1 MQVMQV
7 SVGEERAPR
16 GVVVIGGSVDFS
28 GAPVLAANAA
38 MRSGAEA
45 VAVGLPR
52 GVWGVAAKRLTGAAS
67 HPLPDDARGRL
78 TYHALEGAQ
87 VLLEAAAACLIGP
100 GLGRSEGTQALVR
113 ALLRAADCP
122 VVLDADGINALEG
135 HIDSLDE
142 RRGRL
147 TVLTPHD
154 VEFMRLSG
162 SLPGPERAASARAF
176 AVAHSCVLVLKGH
189 RTVTAFPDGETVVN
203 ETGNPGM
210 ATGGSGDVLAGV
222 LLALLGEG
230 LPARQAV
237 PLGVDLHGRAGDV
250 CAQELGEYGMLPSD
264 LIAHLPLVRKEWMEQ
279 EGCRCGEHGLPRQ

>member
-1 MQVMQV
+1 MQL
-7 SVGEERAPR
+7 SAGEGRTPR
-16 GVVVIGGSVDFS
+16 GVVVIGGSVGFN

-38 MRSGAEA
+38 VRSGAEA

-52 GVWGVAAKRLTGAAS
+52 GIWKVASKRLTGAAS
-67 HPLPDDARGRL
+67 HPLPDDANGRL
-78 TYHALEGAQ
+78 TGHALEGTLA
-87 VLLEAAAACLIGP
+87 LLGAAAACLIGP
-100 GLGRSEGTQALVR
+100 GLGRGEGAESLVHG
-113 ALLRAADCP
+113 LLRAADCP

-162 SLPGPERAASARAF
+162 ALPGSNRAASARAF
-176 AVAHSCVLVLKGH
+176 AAAHSCVLVLKGH
-189 RTVTAFPDGETVVN
+189 RTVTAFPNGETVVN

-237 PLGVDLHGRAGDV
+237 PLGVTLHGRAGDV
-250 CAQELGEYGMLPSD
+250 CAEELGEYGMLPSD
-264 LIAHLPLVRKEWMEQ
+264 LIARLPLVRKEWMEQ
-279 EGCRCGEHGLPRQ
+279 EGCRCGKRGLPRQ